1 MCTQFIRPP
10 MFSTRYLVRFL
21 FIFCVCGTLHAQT
34 RKAPLVRFTFNNY
47 SSIDDIAQLKA
58 KLTGVNFTADRFGN
72 EGNAAYLSGSKYSY
86 INLGNDS
93 RLKQKNASISMWVK
107 IEHKIWSG
115 IGVKCNPLILTKY
128 TNLDDFYESYA
139 IYFMLETNKLAAG
152 ATKDSTRE
160 TAVFGAN
167 NFERNQWHHLV
178 LAYDYDFLT
187 LYIDGE
193 LQGKMDKKYE
203 TKFISTDSVLVG
215 SLANKINDRFLNG
228 AVDDIE
234 FYDYVLDPTE
244 VLALYHAPNPNKS
257 MIILNWALLCMAISM
272 FILTGYLYVK
282 YRIRKAVQKEKE
294 RRELDY
300 KLLQT
305 ELRVNRA
312 SMNPHFLF
320 NSLNTLHG
328 FILEEELNYAGEYL
342 VKFSKLIRKTLES
355 NMYESISLK
364 FEIELLERYLEIE
377 NMRFEENIRYT
388 FITNDSMNPSTIHIP
403 IMMLQPFLEN
413 AIWHGLLKKDGEKI
427 ITVTFSVPEE
437 KYLHCEIED
446 NGTGRRQTG
455 ADPLEKT
462 SMATG
467 FIQQRLELL
476 NKIHHLNCSLEI
488 EDKPHHTGTIVKL
501 TLPILKN

>member
-1 MCTQFIRPP
+1 MHPVQSSP
-10 MFSTRYLVRFL
+10 MFSRYLVRFL
-21 FIFCVCGTLHAQT
+21 LIFCFPWMLHAQT
-34 RKAPLVRFTFNNY
+34 RKAPVARFSFNNY
-47 SSIDDIAQLKA
+47 SSIDDITYLKA
-58 KLTGVNFTADRFGN
+58 KLMGVNFTADRFGN
-72 EGNAAYLSGSKYSY
+72 EGNAVYLSGNKYSY

-93 RLKQKNASISMWVK
+93 RLKSKNGSISMWVNMEYK
-107 IEHKIWSG
+107 MWSG
-115 IGVKCNPLILTKY
+115 SGVECNPFIITKY
-128 TNLDDFYESYA
+128 TNFDDFFESYA
-139 IYFMLETNKLAAG
+139 IYFMLKTKKLIAFS
-152 ATKDSTRE
+152 TKDSTQEAGVVSRE
-160 TAVFGAN
+160 T
-167 NFERNQWHHLV
+167 FEMNQWHHVV
-178 LAYDYDFLT
+178 LSYDYNALT
-187 LYIDGE
+187 FYIDGE
-193 LQGKMDKKYE
+193 LQGKMDKKFE
-203 TKFISTDSVLVG
+203 TRFIGTDSVMIG
-215 SLANKINDRFLNG
+215 SLANKKNDRFFIG
-228 AVDDIE
+228 IVDDIG
-234 FYDYVLDPTE
+234 FYDYVLSPNE
-244 VLALYHAPNPNKS
+244 VSVLYHAANPNKTRV
-257 MIILNWALLCMAISM
+257 ILDWIVGCLV
-272 FILTGYLYVK
+272 ILTILVSGYFYIK
-282 YRIRKAVQKEKE
+282 YRIRKTVKKEKA
-294 RRELDY
+294 RLELDY

-328 FILEEELNYAGEYL
+328 FILEEELNYAGDYL

-355 NMYESISLK
+355 NMHESISLK
-364 FEIELLERYLEIE
+364 LEIEILERYLEIE

-427 ITVTFSVPEE
+427 ITVTFSALEE
-437 KYLHCEIED
+437 KYLYCEIED

>member
-1 MCTQFIRPP
+1 M
-10 MFSTRYLVRFL
+10 
-21 FIFCVCGTLHAQT
+21 LHAQT
-34 RKAPLVRFTFNNY
+34 RKAPLARFSFNNY
-47 SSIDDIAQLKA
+47 NSHDDIAHLKA
-58 KLTGVNFTADRFGN
+58 KLIGVSFTTDRFGN
-72 EGNAAYLSGSKYSY
+72 EGNAVFVSGSKFSY
-86 INLGNDS
+86 INLGSNP
-93 RLKQKNASISMWVK
+93 RLKQKNGSISMWIK
-107 IEHKIWSG
+107 MEHKVWSG

-128 TNLDDFYESYA
+128 TNLNDFYESYYG
-139 IYFMLETNKLAAG
+139 IYYMLETNRLVAV

-160 TAVFGAN
+160 TAVFGTQK
-167 NFERNQWHHLV
+167 FERNQWHHVV
-178 LAYDYDFLT
+178 LAYDYDFLRF
-187 LYIDGE
+187 YIDGE
-193 LQGKMDKKYE
+193 LQGKIDKKYE
-203 TKFISTDSVLVG
+203 TEFISTDSVLVG
-215 SLANKINDRFLNG
+215 TLANKINDRFLNG
-228 AVDDIE
+228 TVDDID
-234 FYDYVLDPTE
+234 FYDYVLGPDE
-244 VLALYHAPNPNKS
+244 VLALYHAPNPNRG
-257 MIILNWALLCMAISM
+257 MIILNWALLCMAISVI
-272 FILTGYLYVK
+272 ILSGYLYIK

-355 NMYESISLK
+355 NMHESISLK

-388 FITNDSMNPSTIHIP
+388 FITNDSMNPSTIYIP

-427 ITVTFSVPEE
+427 ITVTFSVQEE

-446 NGTGRRQTG
+446 NGTGRRKTG
-455 ADPLEKT
+455 ADPVEKT
-462 SMATG
+462 SMATV

-488 EDKPHHTGTIVKL
+488 EDKPHHTGTIIKL

>member
-1 MCTQFIRPP
+1 
-10 MFSTRYLVRFL
+10 MFSNRYLVRFL
-21 FIFCVCGTLHAQT
+21 FLFCVCGTLHAQT
-34 RKAPLVRFTFNNY
+34 RKAPVVRFTFNNY
-47 SSIDDIAQLKA
+47 SSIDDVAQLKA
-58 KLTGVNFTADRFGN
+58 KLMGVNFTTDRFGN
-72 EGNAAYLSGSKYSY
+72 EGNAVFISGSKFSY
-86 INLGNDS
+86 INLGSDP
-93 RLKQKNASISMWVK
+93 RLKQKSGSISMWIK
-107 IEHKIWSG
+107 MEHKIWSG

-128 TNLDDFYESYA
+128 TNLNDFYESYG
-139 IYFMLETNKLAAG
+139 IYYMLETERLVG
-152 ATKDSTRE
+152 LATKDSTRE
-160 TAVFGAN
+160 TAVFAAKK
-167 NFERNQWHHLV
+167 FERNQWHHLV
-178 LAYDYDFLT
+178 LAYDYDFLRF
-187 LYIDGE
+187 YIDGE

-203 TKFISTDSVLVG
+203 TKFITTDSVLVG
-215 SLANKINDRFLNG
+215 TLANEINDRFLN
-228 AVDDIE
+228 AVVDDID
-234 FYDYVLDPTE
+234 FYNYVLSPDE

-257 MIILNWALLCMAISM
+257 MIILNWTLLCMAISAI
-272 FILTGYLYVK
+272 ILSGYLYIK

-328 FILEEELNYAGEYL
+328 FILEEELQDAGDYL

-355 NMYESISLK
+355 NMNESISLK
-364 FEIELLERYLEIE
+364 LEIELLERYLEIE

-388 FITNDSMNPSTIHIP
+388 FITNDSLRPSAIHIP

-427 ITVTFSVPEE
+427 ITVTFSVLEE
-437 KYLHCEIED
+437 KYLYCEIED

-455 ADPLEKT
+455 ADPVEKT
-462 SMATG
+462 SMATV

-488 EDKPHHTGTIVKL
+488 EDKPRYTGTIVKL